1 MSLPSN
7 LRIVSLVFLVL
18 TLSAATTNAEE
29 APAKKKVSEARIKGM
44 RAAIAD
50 IESGK
55 LKQKEYPP
63 IPYPPYYPT
72 YIKLLKS
79 EYGIE
84 WEVVDGPKEP
94 TLHADLN
101 AEVDGY
107 NDVMKAE
114 AEHRHGR
121 GILRSRWRKPRN
133 SSSGPIIRRRC
144 ARRIRTTR

>member
-1 MSLPSN
+1 M
-7 LRIVSLVFLVL
+7 SLVFLVL

-55 LKQKEYPP
+55 LKQKEYPA

-72 YIKLLKS
+72 YINLLES
-79 EYGIE
+79 ECGIE
-84 WEVVDGPKEP
+84 WEVVDGPKES

-101 AEVDGY
+101 AEVEGY
-107 NDVMKAE
+107 NDIMKAE
-114 AEHRHGR
+114 VEHP
-121 GILRSRWRKPRN
+121 PRN
-133 SSSGPIIRRRC
+133 QPS
-144 ARRIRTTR
+144 T